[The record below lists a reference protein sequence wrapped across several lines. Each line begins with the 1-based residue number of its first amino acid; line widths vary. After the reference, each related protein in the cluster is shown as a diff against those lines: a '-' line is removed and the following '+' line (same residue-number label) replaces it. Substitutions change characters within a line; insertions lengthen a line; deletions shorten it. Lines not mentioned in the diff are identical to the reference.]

1 MNRDVGTGIAA
12 WLKQVAVEEGASLAG
27 LADPREPVADLHLR
41 ALEAWTRQGRHGP
54 MGWWPRG
61 DEARRDPRLLLPGA
75 RSLLMVAVAY
85 DGSCPLPDP
94 PLPRV
99 ARYALGRDYHKVLRG
114 LLRRVVQR
122 LEARQGP
129 CSWRICVDSTPLLER
144 YWAWRAGL
152 GWIGR
157 NSLLLHPRY
166 GSWLMLGGL
175 LLDLE
180 LDSDLP
186 HPDRCGRCRAC
197 LDSCPVEAFP
207 APYVVDSVR
216 CLSAQTIEN
225 RAERLPEGLDPL
237 PGSWLFGC
245 DACQD
250 GCPWCRK
257 AGRIR
262 GPLDPDPELLRRLA
276 EDDWPEDDDGWDAV
290 TRGKALRRMTPA
302 MYRRNLR
309 ALPRANR

>member
-1 MNRDVGTGIAA
+1 MTVSGRSDLAA
-12 WLKQVAVEEGASLAG
+12 WLKQAAREEGASLAG
-27 LADPREPVADLHLR
+27 LADPRVSIEEAHLQ
-41 ALEAWTRQGRHGP
+41 AMEAWTRQGRHGP

-61 DEARRDPRLLLPGA
+61 DEARRDPRQLLPGA

-85 DGSCPLPDP
+85 DGSTRLPEP
-94 PLPRV
+94 PRPRV

-122 LEARQGP
+122 LEAREGP
-129 CSWRICVDSTPLLER
+129 RSWRICVDSAPLLER

-157 NSLLLHPRY
+157 NSLLLHPRH
-166 GSWLMLGGL
+166 GSWLLLGGL
-175 LLDLE
+175 LLDL
-180 LDSDLP
+180 DLPVDEP

-197 LDSCPVEAFP
+197 LDSCPVAAFP
-207 APYVVDSVR
+207 APYVVDSAR

-225 RAERLPEGLDPL
+225 RADHLPAGCDPL
-237 PGSWLFGC
+237 PGAWLFGC
-245 DACQD
+245 DECQEA
-250 GCPWCRK
+250 CPWCRK
-257 AGRIR
+257 AAPTR
-262 GPLDPDPELLRRLA
+262 GPLAADPGLLERL
-276 EDDWPEDDDGWDAV
+276 ERDDWPEDDDGWDAV

-309 ALPRANR
+309 AVRRLGR